1 MRQGYSIPRLARANH
16 LSCGLSVGRGVK
28 GSMECGMM
36 LHITHTNLYSSLAW
50 LNMCLALVVLMPPRG
65 ASGAIHHII
74 DLSINGFTLTATF
87 FFTNLEGVDTIII
100 SSPFIDRYLNITRD
114 VDLGVVRKLECL
126 DPCVK
131 DHVCAL
137 FRRHRVTLLPVSN
150 QFWHSKNQFYHEHKM
165 V

>member
-1 MRQGYSIPRLARANH
+1 MI
-16 LSCGLSVGRGVK
+16 
-28 GSMECGMM
+28 
-36 LHITHTNLYSSLAW
+36 ISSRNDGNAFEFLWFSAP
-50 LNMCLALVVLMPPRG
+50 CIAEIV
-65 ASGAIHHII
+65 AAIHHII

-100 SSPFIDRYLNITRD
+100 SSRFIDRYLNITRD
-114 VDLGVVRKLECL
+114 MDLGVVRKLECL